1 MPGGAAQ
8 NAATMRTVLTLICL
22 AAAQAAAA
30 QPTPER
36 HAQALLDAMR
46 EAAAVPGMAAAVWQ
60 DGRLRWQGGSG
71 WRDVEK
77 QLPVQAD
84 TRFRLAS
91 VSKLFAAT
99 AAAQLKAQ
107 GRLDPDKPVG
117 PLLPELDAPQAALTP
132 RQLATHLSGM
142 PHYGW
147 RDFSRGGTHYATAR
161 ESLVHLKGRE
171 LQSAPGSRYAYSSWG
186 YTLLG
191 AAVEAAGGQPYLELL
206 RSRVAPG
213 LTIGPDETGASPTMS
228 IAYEYAKGS
237 VQPTPAHDFSYSWG
251 GAGLAASAPALAE
264 WGGRVLQGR
273 VVDAAT
279 RDWMWRPVLDGAGQP
294 VGERSFK
301 MGFGW
306 RLGTDAQGQPTAHHA
321 GSTLGARSVLL
332 LWPEGADRGTSVS
345 LLSNVM
351 WTSSIERSAEL
362 LSAPFRAPLPGL
374 SELAC
379 PVNAVRFDGELEGV
393 ALQGRAA
400 FRRDADGLCRGEL
413 SLPAALAKLVNPG
426 PQPDRDKLV
435 VIGLQGGIARAA
447 LVSPLGLADW
457 QVQADGSFRVE
468 NLAGR
473 RLTVRLLQ

>member
-1 MPGGAAQ
+1 MRAA
-8 NAATMRTVLTLICL
+8 LTLICL

-46 EAAAVPGMAAAVWQ
+46 EAAAVPGMSAAVWQ
-60 DGRLRWQGGSG
+60 DGRPRWQSGSG
-71 WRDVEK
+71 WRDVEQ

-107 GRLDPDKPVG
+107 GRLDPDQPVG
-117 PLLPELDAPQAALTP
+117 PLLPGLEPALGAATP
-132 RQLATHLSGM
+132 RQLAAHLSGM
-142 PHYGW
+142 PHYEW
-147 RDFSRGGTHYATAR
+147 RDVTRGATHHATAR
-161 ESLVHLKGRE
+161 DALVHLKGRE
-171 LQSAPGSRYAYSSWG
+171 LQSTPGSRYVYSSWG

-191 AAVEAAGGQPYLELL
+191 AAVEAAAGQPYLELL

-213 LTIGPDETGASPTMS
+213 LAIGPDETGASPTMS

-279 RDWMWRPVLDGAGQP
+279 RDWMWQPVLDNAGQA
-294 VGERSFK
+294 VGERGYRL
-301 MGFGW
+301 GFGW
-306 RLGTDAQGQPTAHHA
+306 RLAQDAQGQPTVHHA
-321 GSTLGARSVLL
+321 GATLGARSVLL
-332 LWPEGADRGTSVS
+332 LWPGQETSVS
-345 LLSNVM
+345 LLSNAM
-351 WTSSIERSAEL
+351 WTSPIERSAEL
-362 LSAPFRAPLPGL
+362 LSAPFRAPLAGL
-374 SELAC
+374 AAQDC
-379 PVNAVRFDGELEGV
+379 PLKAARFEGELDGA
-393 ALQGRAA
+393 ALQGSAA

-413 SLPAALAKLVNPG
+413 SLPDALAPVVNPG
-426 PQPDRDKLV
+426 PQPAGDKLV
-435 VIGLQGGIARAA
+435 VIGLQGDIARAA
-447 LVSPLGLADW
+447 LVTPIGLADW
-457 QVQADGSFRVE
+457 RAQADGSFRVE
-468 NLAGR
+468 VAGR
-473 RLTVRLLQ
+473 RLTLRLLEQGPR

>member
-1 MPGGAAQ
+1 MRAA
-8 NAATMRTVLTLICL
+8 LTLICL

-36 HAQALLDAMR
+36 HAQVLLDAMR

-91 VSKLFAAT
+91 VSKVFAVT

-107 GRLDPDKPVG
+107 GRLNPDKPVG
-117 PLLPELDAPQAALTP
+117 PLLPELDAALGATTP
-132 RQLATHLSGM
+132 RQLAAHLSGM
-142 PHYGW
+142 PHYEW
-147 RDFSRGGTHYATAR
+147 RDVTRGSTHHATAR

-171 LQSAPGSRYAYSSWG
+171 LQSVPGSRYAYSSWG

-191 AAVEAAGGQPYLELL
+191 AAVEAAAGLPYLDLL

-213 LTIGPDETGASPTMS
+213 LAIGPDETGASAAMTV
-228 IAYEYAKGS
+228 AYEYAKGS
-237 VQPTPAHDFSYSWG
+237 VQPAPAHDFSYSWG

-279 RDWMWRPVLDGAGQP
+279 RDWMWQPVLDNAGQP
-294 VGERSFK
+294 VGERSFQ

-306 RLGTDAQGQPTAHHA
+306 RLGTDTQGQSLVHHA
-321 GSTLGARSVLL
+321 GATLGARSVLL
-332 LWPEGADRGTSVS
+332 LWPEGEDRGTSVS

-362 LSAPFRAPLPGL
+362 LSAPFRAPVAGL
-374 SELAC
+374 VAQAC
-379 PVNAVRFDGELEGV
+379 PLTVSRFEGELDGA
-393 ALQGRAA
+393 ALQGQAH

-413 SLPAALAKLVNPG
+413 SLPEALAKVVNPG
-426 PQPDRDKLV
+426 PQPAADQLV
-435 VIGLQGGIARAA
+435 VISLQGDLARAA
-447 LVSPLGLADW
+447 LVTPIGLADW
-457 QVQADGSFRVE
+457 RVQADGSFQAEV
-468 NLAGR
+468 AGR
-473 RLTVRLLQ
+473 RLRVRLGQ

>member
-1 MPGGAAQ
+1 MAGGAAQ
-8 NAATMRTVLTLICL
+8 NAATMRIALTLICL
-22 AAAQAAAA
+22 ATAQAAAA
-30 QPTPER
+30 QPAPER

-60 DGRLRWQGGSG
+60 DGRLRWQGSSG

-107 GRLDPDKPVG
+107 GKLDPDKPVG
-117 PLLPELDAPQAALTP
+117 PLLPELDAAQAALTP
-132 RQLATHLSGM
+132 RQLAAHLSGM

-161 ESLVHLKGRE
+161 ESLVHLKGRA

-191 AAVEAAGGQPYLELL
+191 AAVEAAAGQRYLALL

-213 LTIGPDETGASPTMS
+213 LAIGPDETGRSPTMS
-228 IAYEYAKGS
+228 VAYEYAGS
-237 VQPTPAHDFSYSWG
+237 GVQPAPAHDYSYSWG
-251 GAGLAASAPALAE
+251 GAGLAGSAPALAE
-264 WGGRVLQGR
+264 WGSRVLQGQ

-279 RDWMWRPVLDGAGQP
+279 RAWMWQPVLDSAGQT
-294 VGERSFK
+294 VGERSYRL
-301 MGFGW
+301 GFGW
-306 RLGTDAQGQPTAHHA
+306 RLGQDAQGQPTAHHA

-332 LWPEGADRGTSVS
+332 LWPGQDRSVS
-345 LLSNVM
+345 LLSNAA

-362 LSAPFRAPLPGL
+362 LSAPFRAPLAGL
-374 SELAC
+374 ADQDC
-379 PVNAVRFDGELEGV
+379 PLKAARFAGELEGV

-413 SLPAALAKLVNPG
+413 SLPDALAKLVNQG
-426 PQPDRDKLV
+426 PQPAGDKLV

-457 QVQADGSFRVE
+457 QVQADGSFQME
-468 NLAGR
+468 LAGR
-473 RLTVRLLQ
+473 RLTVRLYEA